1 MVSTREGSPPMEK
14 LADQLDQ
21 AADALTTVDRAVPA
35 LVVPAGAFGAN
46 DPGVPGRIGR
56 RLHAHWQAVLTA
68 RAREAATTAA
78 QLSEMAQAVRTTE
91 RTYAE
96 ADESAADRVRRE
108 A

>member
-1 MVSTREGSPPMEK
+1 MVSTHEGSPTMDK

-21 AADALTTVDRAVPA
+21 AADALTTVDRAVPGLA
-35 LVVPAGAFGAN
+35 VPAGAFGA
-46 DPGVPGRIGR
+46 DDAGTPGRVGR

-78 QLSEMAQAVRTTE
+78 QLSEMARAVRTTE
-91 RTYAE
+91 QSYAE
-96 ADESAADRVRRE
+96 TDDSAADRVRRE

>member
-1 MVSTREGSPPMEK
+1 MVATHEGSPSMDK

-21 AADALTTVDRAVPA
+21 AADALTIVDRAVPG
-35 LVVPAGAFGAN
+35 LGVPAAAFGA
-46 DPGVPGRIGR
+46 DDAGLPGRIGQ

-68 RAREAATTAA
+68 RAREAGAAAA
-78 QLSEMAQAVRTTE
+78 QLSEMARSVRTTE

-96 ADESAADRVRRE
+96 TDDSAADRVRRE